1 MFNLNIGGELTIMVS
16 LIVLETNATNLSAK
30 IALPT
35 PKPVIIF
42 TGMKIQEW
50 EKFFEEETDKTSIHT
65 EKYDYDQC
73 RATLRWAQFCGAK
86 SISLR
91 VGKNS
96 TGSTVEI
103 SFCFDSEND
112 FNLFVNELDEMVE
125 YIMYY

>member
-1 MFNLNIGGELTIMVS
+1 MVS
-16 LIVLETNATNLSAK
+16 FPLEGSFKEWPSEHSEGYNC
-30 IALPT
+30 
-35 PKPVIIF
+35 
-42 TGMKIQEW
+42 MKINEW
-50 EKFFEEETDKTSIHT
+50 EKFFKEETDKTSIYT

-73 RATLRWAQFCGAK
+73 RAALRWAQFCGAK

-96 TGSTVEI
+96 TGLTVEI
-103 SFCFDSEND
+103 NFCFASEND